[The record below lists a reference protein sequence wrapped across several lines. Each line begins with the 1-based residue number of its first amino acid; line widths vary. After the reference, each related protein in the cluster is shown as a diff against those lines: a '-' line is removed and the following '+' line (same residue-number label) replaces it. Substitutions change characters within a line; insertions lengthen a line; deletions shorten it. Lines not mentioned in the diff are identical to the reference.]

1 MFEHSESTE
10 GKSQKG
16 GEKKTHSTKNQAKML
31 KVHLFKEEK
40 IQKIQHINKTRRAE
54 LTFAVAEKVSVFVQT
69 TPFETS
75 IIHS

>member
-16 GEKKTHSTKNQAKML
+16 GKKTPIRENQAKML
-31 KVHLFKEEK
+31 KVHLFNEEK

-54 LTFAVAEKVSVFVQT
+54 LTFAVAENW
-69 TPFETS
+69 
-75 IIHS
+75 

>member
-16 GEKKTHSTKNQAKML
+16 GKKTPLNR
-31 KVHLFKEEK
+31 VHLFKEEK

>member
-16 GEKKTHSTKNQAKML
+16 EKKPHSTENQAKML

-54 LTFAVAEKVSVFVQT
+54 LTFAVAENW
-69 TPFETS
+69 
-75 IIHS
+75 